1 MKARL
6 LGKRPLSFPLRMNL
20 QGDFI
25 HCLLHFINHF
35 SNRVHQLLDKTS
47 HLNASDVFQGL
58 HENQPRNVQT
68 IQISYPSDP
77 TLSILRNHSVN
88 YFLSSLCWAKQRPQA
103 KIRVH
108 QSTKLQSFCLFKG
121 GFFFSPLFLSS
132 NPLRGFHWDDESL
145 LCAHQCELIA
155 VQLSGPVGFRAIA
168 IHQSLLTVDLVLRL
182 PSGEALRGR
191 GGDKMERSVWW

>member
-25 HCLLHFINHF
+25 HCLPHFINHF

-47 HLNASDVFQGL
+47 HLNASDVFRGL
-58 HENQPRNVQT
+58 HENQSRNGPT

-77 TLSILRNHSVN
+77 TLSVLRNHSGN
-88 YFLSSLCWAKQRPQA
+88 YFLSSLCWAKQRP
-103 KIRVH
+103 H

-121 GFFFSPLFLSS
+121 GFFFFFFFSAFPKQQSIKRLS
-132 NPLRGFHWDDESL
+132 LRWWV
-145 LCAHQCELIA
+145 IA
-155 VQLSGPVGFRAIA
+155 VRSPVWAHRR
-168 IHQSLLTVDLVLRL
+168 S
-182 PSGEALRGR
+182 ALGSSRF
-191 GGDKMERSVWW
+191 